1 MKIPAP
7 GNIPL
12 DSILPTQPTLLMGS
26 GPVPI
31 PAEVAAANGKVI
43 SHLGETMKQIVSRLQ
58 LMGQYV
64 FQTNSK
70 KIFGIAGPSSAAME
84 MAVTSLLY
92 PGRKVLVL
100 NLGTFSARFTELA
113 RGVGAEVTELYPDGL
128 NPFRVEEVKKAL
140 ESQQY
145 HVLTLVQ
152 GETSCGIKNIELE
165 GIVKLAKSYGVR
177 TIVDA
182 VCTLSTMALPMDEW
196 GIDIAVVGGQKGL
209 SAIPGISLIAFSEE
223 TFEFINKRE
232 ERMPH
237 WCLDPRR
244 AHKFWSL
251 GEYHYTAPVTGI
263 LAIHEGLRL
272 ICQETLEKRFER
284 HLFCSTTL
292 QHCLEVMGMEMYA
305 PQEFRLNSVVA
316 IKNRNQTNTK
326 ELLAHMVNK
335 YGVEISGAFGL
346 DIIRVGQMGEQCR
359 LENLRRVIEAMGM
372 SYLHLGVKLD
382 VSGALAEFDS
392 IQERHLG
399 LEINSHLNV
408 HQTFI

>member
-7 GNIPL
+7 SNLPL
-12 DSILPTQPTLLMGS
+12 DSILPSQPILLMGS

-43 SHLGETMKQIVSRLQ
+43 SHLGETMKQVVSRLQ
-58 LMGQYV
+58 LMAQYV

-100 NLGTFSARFTELA
+100 NLGTFSGRFSELA
-113 RGVGAEVTELYPDGL
+113 RGVGAEVTELLPSGL
-128 NPFRVEEVKKAL
+128 NPFRAEDVKQAL
-140 ESQQY
+140 EAGHY
-145 HVLTLVQ
+145 DVLTLVQ

-165 GIVKLAKSYGVR
+165 AIVKLARNYGVR

-182 VCTLSTMALPMDEW
+182 VCTLSTMSLPMDEW
-196 GIDIAVVGGQKGL
+196 GIDIALVGGQKGL

-223 TFEFINKRE
+223 TFEFISKRE

-244 AHKFWSL
+244 AHKFWTL

-263 LAIHEGLRL
+263 LAMHEGLRL
-272 ICQETLEKRFER
+272 ICEETLEKRFER
-284 HLFCSTTL
+284 HLFCSSTL

-316 IKNRNQTNTK
+316 IKNRNQVSTK
-326 ELLAHMVNK
+326 ELLAHMVK
-335 YGVEISGAFGL
+335 QYRVEISGAFGL

-359 LENLRRVIEAMGM
+359 LENIHRVIEAMGM

-382 VSGALAEFDS
+382 VAEALAEFDR
-392 IQERHLG
+392 IRERHLS
-399 LEINSHLNV
+399 LELNSRINT
-408 HQTFI
+408 HQTFV